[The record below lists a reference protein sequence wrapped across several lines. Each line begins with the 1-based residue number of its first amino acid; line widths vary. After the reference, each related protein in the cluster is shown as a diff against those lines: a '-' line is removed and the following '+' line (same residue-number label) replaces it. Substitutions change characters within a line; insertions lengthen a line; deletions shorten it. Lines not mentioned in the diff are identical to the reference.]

1 MNTNS
6 DTNEY
11 GLLFYNES
19 KVVGIS
25 SFSATLEQARDA
37 ANVIASASSKILPK
51 SGQFD
56 EIGFMKT
63 IDINAILSLASEEF
77 NGI

>member
-1 MNTNS
+1 MNTDDNIS
-6 DTNEY
+6 EY

-37 ANVIASASSKILPK
+37 ANVIASASSK
-51 SGQFD
+51 
-56 EIGFMKT
+56 
-63 IDINAILSLASEEF
+63 
-77 NGI
+77 

>member
-1 MNTNS
+1 MNTNDNTS
-6 DTNEY
+6 EY

-37 ANVIASASSKILPK
+37 ANVIANASSKRLPN

-77 NGI
+77 NGV

>member
-6 DTNEY
+6 DTSEY

-37 ANVIASASSKILPK
+37 ANVIANASGKELPNA
-51 SGQFD
+51 GQFD

-63 IDINAILSLASEEF
+63 IDINAILALASEEF
-77 NGI
+77 NGV

>member
-1 MNTNS
+1 MNTESNVS
-6 DTNEY
+6 EY

-19 KVVGIS
+19 RVVGIT

-37 ANVIASASSKILPK
+37 ANVIASASNKELPN

-56 EIGFMKT
+56 EVGFMKT
-63 IDINAILSLASEEF
+63 IDINAILSLASEEI

>member
-1 MNTNS
+1 MNTDSNTS
-6 DTNEY
+6 EY

-37 ANVIASASSKILPK
+37 ANIIASTSGKELPN

-63 IDINAILSLASEEF
+63 IDINDILALASKEF

>member
-1 MNTNS
+1 MNTDDNTS
-6 DTNEY
+6 EY

-37 ANVIASASSKILPK
+37 ANVIASASSKELPN
-51 SGQFD
+51 SGEFD
-56 EIGFMKT
+56 EVGFMKT
-63 IDINAILSLASEEF
+63 IDINAILSIAAREID
-77 NGI
+77 GI

>member
-1 MNTNS
+1 MNTDDNTS
-6 DTNEY
+6 EY

-37 ANVIASASSKILPK
+37 ANVIASTSNKQLPNA
-51 SGQFD
+51 GQFD

-63 IDINAILSLASEEF
+63 IDINAILALASEEF
-77 NGI
+77 NGV

>member
-1 MNTNS
+1 MNTDDS
-6 DTNEY
+6 TSEY

-37 ANVIASASSKILPK
+37 ANVIASASSKELPN

-56 EIGFMKT
+56 EVGFMKT